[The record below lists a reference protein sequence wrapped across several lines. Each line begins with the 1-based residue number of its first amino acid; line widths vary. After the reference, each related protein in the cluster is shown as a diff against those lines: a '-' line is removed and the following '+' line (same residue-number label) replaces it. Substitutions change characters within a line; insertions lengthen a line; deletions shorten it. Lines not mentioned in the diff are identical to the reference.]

1 MPEIRLDSSK
11 SFKIFSKN
19 IVHSYLGKFHD
30 LMIYDSEDISQMFL
44 PSRVFSAHG
53 VTKFKLDG
61 IIVRRN
67 GKIVWKHVP
76 NGSFY
81 MLMLRTKLYLKS
93 FFSTVHHNI
102 NKWNSRTVKIVN
114 SHLPCYVINIRVFSF
129 LSRDTNIAGSTFV
142 KKMLQL
148 FKETN

>member
-1 MPEIRLDSSK
+1 
-11 SFKIFSKN
+11 
-19 IVHSYLGKFHD
+19 
-30 LMIYDSEDISQMFL
+30 MFL
-44 PSRVFSAHG
+44 PSRVTSTHG

-76 NGSFY
+76 NGSFC

-93 FFSTVHHNI
+93 FFSTVHQNI
-102 NKWNSRTVKIVN
+102 NKQNSHTVEIVN
-114 SHLPCYVINIRVFSF
+114 SHLPCYVISIRVFSC
-129 LSRDTNIAGSTFV
+129 LCQDTNMAGSTFV

-148 FKETN
+148 FKETNQHYIKHRMEGQTSRPLNSFSLFSSEIAIK

>member
-1 MPEIRLDSSK
+1 
-11 SFKIFSKN
+11 
-19 IVHSYLGKFHD
+19 
-30 LMIYDSEDISQMFL
+30 MFL
-44 PSRVFSAHG
+44 PSRVTSTHG

-76 NGSFY
+76 NGSFC

-93 FFSTVHHNI
+93 FFSTVHQNI
-102 NKWNSRTVKIVN
+102 NKQNSHTVEIVN
-114 SHLPCYVINIRVFSF
+114 SHLPCYVINIRVFSC
-129 LSRDTNIAGSTFV
+129 LCQDTNMAGSTFV

-148 FKETN
+148 FKETNWHYIKHRIEGQTSRSLNSFSLFSSEIAIK